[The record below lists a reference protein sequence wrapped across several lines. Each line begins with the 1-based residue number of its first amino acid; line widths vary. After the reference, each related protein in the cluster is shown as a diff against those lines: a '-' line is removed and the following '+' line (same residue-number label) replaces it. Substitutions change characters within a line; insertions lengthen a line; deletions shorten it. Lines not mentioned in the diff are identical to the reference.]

1 MEKTVRQVK
10 FTTPA
15 AVRRKRVAAYA
26 RVSSGK
32 DAMLHSLSAQV
43 SYYNGLIQKH
53 PEWEFRGVYADEA
66 LTGTKDRRENF
77 QRLLT
82 DCRAGKID
90 MVITKSISR
99 FARNTVTLLET
110 VRELKDLGVSVVFE
124 EQNID
129 TMTAEGELLITL
141 LASFAQAESLSAS
154 ENMKW
159 RYQRSY
165 ENGEMM
171 ALRHLFGYDI
181 GKDGIVID
189 EDEAEVVR
197 EIFRRF
203 LDGESME
210 SIARILNGK
219 HLRGALGGG
228 FSGKA
233 VRRYLEQEKYT
244 GNALLQKWYVND
256 HIGKKEIRNRGE
268 KPMYYAEDTHDAIID
283 QNTYDQAQKKL
294 KEITEETSGRSR
306 WQRGIFSGKIRCA
319 KCGAN
324 YIRYQ
329 NRRLVWLCYTT
340 KRQGPKG
347 CPAKQIP
354 DEILRSVCC
363 EVLGICEFDED
374 LFDARIDSIT
384 ADTDEK
390 GGTLTFCM
398 TDGDVIVKRWEKP
411 SRSKSWT
418 PEMKEKARQR
428 SMKGGA
434 DQGRK

>member
-1 MEKTVRQVK
+1 MEKTVKQVR
-10 FTTPA
+10 FTKPA

-53 PEWEFRGVYADEA
+53 PEWEYCGVYADEA
-66 LTGTKDRRENF
+66 MTGTKDSRENF
-77 QRLLT
+77 QRLLS
-82 DCRAGKID
+82 DCRDGKID

-110 VRELKDLGVSVVFE
+110 VRELRALGVSVIFE

-129 TMTAEGELLITL
+129 TMTAEGELLLTL

-159 RYQRSY
+159 RYRKGF
-165 ENGEMM
+165 ENGELMG
-171 ALRHLFGYDI
+171 LRHMFGYDI
-181 GKDGIVID
+181 DKDGIVID

-197 EIFRRF
+197 EIYRRF

-210 SIARILNGK
+210 SIARILNGRHIK
-219 HLRGALGGG
+219 GVLGGEI
-228 FSGKA
+228 SGKA
-233 VRRYLEQEKYT
+233 IRRYLEQEKYT
-244 GNALLQKWYVND
+244 GNALLQKSFTKD
-256 HIGKKEIRNRGE
+256 HLEKTRIRNRGE
-268 KPMYYAEDTHDAIID
+268 KPMYYVEGSHDAIIGK
-283 QNTYDQAQKKL
+283 NTYDQAQEKL
-294 KEITEETSGRSR
+294 KEITEASAGRSL
-306 WQRGIFSGKIRCA
+306 WQRGVFSGKIRCA

-347 CPAKQIP
+347 CPSKQIP

-363 EVLGICEFDED
+363 EVLGIDEFDEA
-374 LFDARIDSIT
+374 LFDSRIDSIT

-390 GGTLTFCM
+390 GGILTFVT
-398 TDGDVIVKRWEKP
+398 TDGEVIVKRWNKP
-411 SRSKSWT
+411 SRAASWT
-418 PEMKEKARQR
+418 PEMKEKARR
-428 SMKGGA
+428 DAMKGGM
-434 DQGRK
+434 DHGRK